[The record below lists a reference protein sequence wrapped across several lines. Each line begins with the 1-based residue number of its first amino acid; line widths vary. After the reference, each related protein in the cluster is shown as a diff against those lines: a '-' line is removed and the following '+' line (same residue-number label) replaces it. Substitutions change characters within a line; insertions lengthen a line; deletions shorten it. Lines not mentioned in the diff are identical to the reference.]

1 MMNAAAAS
9 AVRPCASSSR
19 RGSVSARATAA
30 SKSSAVVLGGVTLPA
45 ASTAR
50 AARVHRRR
58 GAVVTRAEG
67 EGIQRDD
74 PTLEEKF
81 ATVGCVRACACV
93 YPIHHNTHLSTTRYP
108 KNSSFVV
115 KLLAIF
121 SQNQCAVG
129 ADAARG
135 ATSLMRLETQMRLSI
150 SSEGSRFDTCIAS
163 HPGVAGS
170 GIFFWFF
177 GAILWQ
183 TFCKTFLA
191 NTHKHHLPTQ
201 HKLIHLSTAPHNKRN
216 ETTQVRR
223 ARVPELHVHV
233 RAEQG
238 GRLLPRVPGHH
249 LQEPA
254 RGLAVSHVRWG
265 LYKLV
270 RG

>member
-1 MMNAAAAS
+1 M
-9 AVRPCASSSR
+9 AVQYH
-19 RGSVSARATAA
+19 VARMA
-30 SKSSAVVLGGVTLPA
+30 
-45 ASTAR
+45 
-50 AARVHRRR
+50 
-58 GAVVTRAEG
+58 
-67 EGIQRDD
+67 
-74 PTLEEKF
+74 
-81 ATVGCVRACACV
+81 
-93 YPIHHNTHLSTTRYP
+93 
-108 KNSSFVV
+108 
-115 KLLAIF
+115 
-121 SQNQCAVG
+121 AVG

-135 ATSLMRLETQMRLSI
+135 ATSLMRLETQMRLSS
-150 SSEGSRFDTCIAS
+150 SSEGSRFDTCVAS

-170 GIFFWFF
+170 GMFF
-177 GAILWQ
+177 GFFGGNLVAKNL
-183 TFCKTFLA
+183 FCKTFLA
-191 NTHKHHLPTQ
+191 NTKHTQAHLPTQ
-201 HKLIHLSTAPHNKRN
+201 HKLIHLSTAPHTKRN